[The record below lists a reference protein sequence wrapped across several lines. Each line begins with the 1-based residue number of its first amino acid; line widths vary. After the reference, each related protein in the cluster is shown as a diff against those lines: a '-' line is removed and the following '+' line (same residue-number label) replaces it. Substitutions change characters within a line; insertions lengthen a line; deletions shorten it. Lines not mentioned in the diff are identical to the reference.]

1 MIDRIGKGSLAQAA
15 IEAALRS
22 QAEAASK
29 VQARALTE
37 APASFAAAGFE
48 GTLTQA
54 LVDGVRA
61 ANTSAAAVDRLPAD
75 LVTGAIHDFS
85 ELPGRLKQ
93 AELTFKFSMEVRN
106 KLIDA
111 YREVMRMGV

>member
-1 MIDRIGKGSLAQAA
+1 MIDRIGNGPLARAA
-15 IEAALRS
+15 IEAALRA
-22 QAEAASK
+22 QAEAASQ
-29 VQARALTE
+29 VQARALPET
-37 APASFAAAGFE
+37 PAGVAAAGFE
-48 GTLTQA
+48 GSLTQI
-54 LVDGVRA
+54 LGEGLRA
-61 ANTSAAAVDRLPAD
+61 ANASVASVDRLPAD
-75 LVTGAIHDFS
+75 LVSGAIHDFH